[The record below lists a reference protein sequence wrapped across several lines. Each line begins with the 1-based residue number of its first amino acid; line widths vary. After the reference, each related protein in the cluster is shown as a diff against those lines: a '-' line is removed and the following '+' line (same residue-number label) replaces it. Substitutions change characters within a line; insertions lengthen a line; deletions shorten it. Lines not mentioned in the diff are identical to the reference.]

1 MPHKTG
7 EQSARMIRVT
17 LNPEVL
23 RWARERAGRTVQDL
37 AAPFPKLARWE
48 RGDERPTL
56 KQVERFAV
64 PTTIHETKMEVKLG
78 NTFWGMCTL
87 MNPLDWSQNST
98 AILQAASRA
107 DLPN

>member
-48 RGDERPTL
+48 RG
-56 KQVERFAV
+56 VERFAV